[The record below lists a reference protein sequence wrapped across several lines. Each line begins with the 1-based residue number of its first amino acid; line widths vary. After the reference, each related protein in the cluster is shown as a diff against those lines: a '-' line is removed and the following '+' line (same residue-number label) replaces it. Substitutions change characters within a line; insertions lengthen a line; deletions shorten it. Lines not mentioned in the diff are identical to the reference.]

1 MFSPRLERSRRLG
14 TVLTCVAL
22 SWQLNAHARAH
33 SHEEFQSLFIFRIH
47 YARSA
52 PAQCHGPSV
61 CKLKPTC
68 TDIIRELL
76 SRAVLPGALGV
87 YHGTCFTVVV
97 YSVNAIL
104 ILCARALSSHENGLL
119 FLCARLRIGV
129 IVLQYSIV

>member
-87 YHGTCFTVVV
+87 YMFHCGGVFCQCHT
-97 YSVNAIL
+97 NIM
-104 ILCARALSSHENGLL
+104 ARALLSHENGLL